1 MATEPVP
8 LDLAL
13 VQAARGGDSA
23 AAGELIRR
31 HAPGVLTLLTRL
43 LRGDREAALDLAQ
56 ETFLRAYRNLE
67 RFDDSRSFRA
77 WINAIAMNLGLDQ
90 LRKRRRR
97 GERVGLS
104 FEDSGE
110 ERWGPGSLAREP
122 QDHREEPPQEFF
134 ERQEERDL
142 VRRAID
148 LLPAQHR
155 AVLVLRDL
163 EGLSYEDVARV
174 LACRLGTA
182 KSKIN
187 RARLEF
193 RDVYLRL
200 EASFKERRQ

>member
-1 MATEPVP
+1 MATEQVP
-8 LDLAL
+8 LDPAL
-13 VQAARGGDSA
+13 VRAARGGDSA

-31 HAPGVLTLLTRL
+31 HAPGVLTLLTRI

-56 ETFLRAYRNLE
+56 ETFLRAYRSLA

-77 WINAIAMNLGLDQ
+77 WINTIALNLGLDHF
-90 LRKRRRR
+90 RKRRRR
-97 GERVGLS
+97 GERVGLG
-104 FEDSGE
+104 FDPSGE
-110 ERWGPGSLAREP
+110 DWVPGIPSREP
-122 QDHREEPPQEFF
+122 PDHREEPPQEFF

-163 EGLSYEDVARV
+163 EGLSYEDVAQV
-174 LACRLGTA
+174 LGCRLGTA
-182 KSKIN
+182 KSRIN

-193 RDVYLRL
+193 RDLYLRL
-200 EASFKERRQ
+200 HTSFKERPR